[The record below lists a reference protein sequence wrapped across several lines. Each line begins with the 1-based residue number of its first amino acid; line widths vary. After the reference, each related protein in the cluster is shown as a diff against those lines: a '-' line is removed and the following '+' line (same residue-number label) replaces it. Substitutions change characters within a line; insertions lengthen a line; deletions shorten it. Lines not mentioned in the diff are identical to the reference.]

1 MVEAQEGPYESTLPT
16 AERRPGTVDT
26 PDVPE
31 TCHTA
36 RDIEVRSYQEGRGTF
51 HEVRCRLCG
60 RDAEHHEGLPRESGE
75 RG

>member
-1 MVEAQEGPYESTLPT
+1 MSPRYLPLSADQGQWTLLTCPK
-16 AERRPGTVDT
+16 PG
-26 PDVPE
+26 
-31 TCHTA
+31 HTA

-60 RDAEHHEGLPRESGE
+60 HDAEHHEGLPREPGG